1 MVATEK
7 PKIFHAIGR
16 RKSAI
21 ASVRLYNGSGRFIVN
36 GKDLEDYCSTEQMV
50 RQIKTPL
57 VTVDQ
62 IDKIDVIVMVK
73 GSGSTGQSGAISLG
87 ISRALQLMNPEL
99 RGILKP
105 KGHLTRDPRAK
116 ERKKPGQPG
125 ARKKF
130 QFSKR

>member
-1 MVATEK
+1 MITQEK

-21 ASVRLYNGSGRFIVN
+21 ASVRIHNGSGKITVN
-36 GKDLEDYCSTEQMV
+36 GKNLEDYCSTEQMI
-50 RQIKTPL
+50 RQVKAPL

-62 IDKIDVIVMVK
+62 IDKIDVIAKVK
-73 GSGSTGQSGAISLG
+73 GSGSSGQSGAISLG
-87 ISRALQLMNPEL
+87 ISRALQIMNPEL
-99 RGILKP
+99 RVQLKP
-105 KGHLTRDPRAK
+105 EGHLTRDPRAK

>member
-1 MVATEK
+1 MIATEK
-7 PKIFHAIGR
+7 PKIYHAIGR

-21 ASVRLYNGSGRFIVN
+21 ASVRLYNGSGRLTVN
-36 GKDLEDYCSTEQMV
+36 GNDLEEYCSTEQMV

-57 VTVDQ
+57 VTVGQ
-62 IDKIDVIVMVK
+62 LDKLDVNIMVK
-73 GSGSTGQSGAISLG
+73 GSGSTGQSGAIALG
-87 ISRALQLMNPEL
+87 IARALQLMNPEL
-99 RGILKP
+99 RSKLKP